1 MKTNGL
7 TLRDVANLRDEIKNE
22 IALKLRQNCDREKWY
37 SAAELEELV
46 DGLGSRFHFS
56 NTFSMNFDPYDER
69 TTYSSENRTLSF
81 KVRRRERIRKCAYL
95 NDEGEITG
103 YFEIKDHNIL
113 EYKLV

>member
-7 TLRDVANLRDEIKNE
+7 TLRDVANLKDEIKNE
-22 IALKLRQNCDREKWY
+22 IALKLRQNCDPEKWY

-46 DGLGSRFHFS
+46 DGLGSKFHFS
-56 NTFSMNFDPYDER
+56 NTFSMNYSVYSEQ
-69 TTYSSENRTLSF
+69 TAYSSRCKTLTF
-81 KVRRRERIRKCAYL
+81 KVRKRERIRKCAYL

-103 YFEIKDHNIL
+103 YFEIKDNNIL